1 MHLLFPF
8 HSANHTF
15 IIEDEQSLNM
25 LLHKS
30 YDILMAQCLKCRLV
44 ANSKCALKQGS
55 MFCGIKQKKACNIL
69 YGTQVMKVTTLREV
83 FIVLFEGD
91 LGLGQSYYGQDI

>member
-1 MHLLFPF
+1 MHHASTFPF
-8 HSANHTF
+8 HSTNHTF

-30 YDILMAQCLKCRLV
+30 YDMFMAQCLKCRVV

-55 MFCGIKQKKACNIL
+55 MLLWNEAEESLQYSIWHSS
-69 YGTQVMKVTTLREV
+69 YG
-83 FIVLFEGD
+83 
-91 LGLGQSYYGQDI
+91 SYNS